1 MGGFIGSMFEFLA
14 ALVAF
19 ALMLAVV
26 AFGFRTSERAVKDH
40 DSTRRS
46 RDAAPR
52 SDTTSQ
58 GTLR

>member
-26 AFGFRTSERAVKDH
+26 AFGFRTSERAVKGH
-40 DSTRRS
+40 ESAKRS
-46 RDAAPR
+46 RDNAPR
-52 SDTTSQ
+52 SGAAPQ

>member
-26 AFGFRTSERAVKDH
+26 AFGFRSSERAVKDQEL
-40 DSTRRS
+40 TRRS
-46 RDAAPR
+46 RDNAPKY
-52 SDTTSQ
+52 DTARQ